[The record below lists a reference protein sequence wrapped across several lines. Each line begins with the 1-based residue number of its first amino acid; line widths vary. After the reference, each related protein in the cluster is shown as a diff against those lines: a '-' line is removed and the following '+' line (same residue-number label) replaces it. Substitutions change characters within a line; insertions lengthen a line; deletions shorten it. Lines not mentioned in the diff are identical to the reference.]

1 MQFQRDHD
9 PHTYNIRAYAPGK
22 ISITAPLS
30 SHEDGGP
37 MEVET
42 IQGSCIITPRQVMAD
57 WPPQGIED
65 LAAEHLAAL
74 VELDPEVIIL
84 GTGETLQFP
93 APRLGAALV
102 ERQIGLEIMDTAA
115 ACRTYNIL
123 VAEGRM
129 VVAALMNPP
138 A

>member
-1 MQFQRDHD
+1 
-9 PHTYNIRAYAPGK
+9 
-22 ISITAPLS
+22 
-30 SHEDGGP
+30 
-37 MEVET
+37 MEMET
-42 IQGSCIITPRQVMAD
+42 IQGSCVITPRQVMAD

-74 VELDPEVIIL
+74 AELDPEVVIL
-84 GTGETLQFP
+84 GTGEILQFP
-93 APRLGAALV
+93 APRVGAVLV